1 MVGAN
6 WKLSRGFVIADG
18 HWFPARP
25 WMQGWHSW
33 HFCFRGSL
41 CLLKEM
47 LPSRTLA
54 RQRQL
59 VYLQG
64 MVKED
69 FLEEAASECPHRM
82 NGCDT
87 WEKGI

>member
-6 WKLSRGFVIADG
+6 RKLSRGYFFVIPDG

-33 HFCFRGSL
+33 HCCFQGSL

-64 MVKED
+64 MVKKD
-69 FLEEAASECPHRM
+69 FLEEAASEFPHRM
-82 NGCDT
+82 KS